1 MSPLVGSMVSVLP
14 LQNVFRCPILIRLY
28 IWLSRKVTAFYSSL
42 WSLAEC
48 VAHSR
53 RSVAVPWTWALFG
66 CVKRGLSLE
75 SKSNANAI
83 CTWGAGEQQKQNES
97 CAFSRDRDEL
107 VTVLEVVTTPLQRIV
122 ASQGCGLGIIR
133 SFDPYPNPH
142 PPNQENPEIQMFCL
156 NFSDF
161 FFRWEKLPF
170 ELLKYCGNQI

>member
-1 MSPLVGSMVSVLP
+1 MNLG
-14 LQNVFRCPILIRLY
+14 F
-28 IWLSRKVTAFYSSL
+28 IWI
-42 WSLAEC
+42 
-48 VAHSR
+48 
-53 RSVAVPWTWALFG
+53 
-66 CVKRGLSLE
+66 VKRGLSLE

-83 CTWGAGEQQKQNES
+83 CTWGTGEQQKQNES

-133 SFDPYPNPH
+133 SFDPYPNRH

-161 FFRWEKLPF
+161 FLGERNCPSNF
-170 ELLKYCGNQI
+170 